1 MKEQLELNQLIYSII
16 KTQIE
21 FGTYRFEEHL
31 PPIEEMADIL
41 VVSVDTIRL
50 AYRRLQTDGY
60 ITLSKRIGSVV
71 TVQYDD
77 KEVEQN
83 IQTYF
88 AERADSLLDICR
100 SIPLLLRGIQV
111 STWKSIP
118 LEELDKIE
126 LDACLLYTSRC
137 V

>member
-1 MKEQLELNQLIYSII
+1 
-16 KTQIE
+16 
-21 FGTYRFEEHL
+21 
-31 PPIEEMADIL
+31 MADIL

-126 LDACLLYTSRC
+126 LDALQTKPAFLGVVLYTDPI
-137 V
+137 